1 MKKKT
6 IAAAIAALM
15 LPAAAIAADADGVLA
30 ADKNLS
36 YTFGEL
42 AYHDLDAAGA
52 SVDGLGV
59 EGSYEFTDMF
69 FGFASFDDIG
79 GEGYDSTTLT
89 VGVGAAIGLTD
100 KVDGYGK
107 LGIVQNDTSFG
118 PSETD
123 DSGFGLEFGV
133 RAMAAENI
141 EVFGDIQYVDIYEDS
156 QTGFELG
163 GRYWMNQD
171 LGFSLAYTDVE
182 DSDGLVLA
190 ARYHF

>member
-1 MKKKT
+1 MNKKM
-6 IAAAIAALM
+6 IVAAAAALF
-15 LPAAAIAADADGVLA
+15 LPVAAFAADGTFA

-42 AYHDLDAAGA
+42 SYNDLDTGAA

-79 GEGYDSTTLT
+79 GDGYDSTTLT
-89 VGVGAAIGLTD
+89 LGVGAAIGLTD

-107 LGIVQNDTSFG
+107 LGIVQNDTSAG
-118 PSETD
+118 PVDID

-133 RAMAAENI
+133 RAMVAKNI
-141 EVFGDIQYVDIYEDS
+141 EAFGSLEYVDIYADS
-156 QTGFELG
+156 QTGFEIG
-163 GRYWMNQD
+163 GRYWVNED
-171 LGFSLAYTDVE
+171 LGVSLAFSDVE
-182 DSDGLVLA
+182 DTDGLVLA